1 MFLNSIK
8 MLLLEMLRKKTVVFT
23 FFLVLAFVMA
33 NFYHNM
39 FNNNEIQYIS
49 QMYDPIKMLTLSD
62 WSVSGYFFMEYFP
75 LLVVVPTSCAY
86 LTDRDT
92 KMKIYIESKTGKG
105 YYWYAKLIV
114 VFLTTF
120 LIFTIPFFIEIMLSG
135 ICFDFHSAGDPSNF
149 PYVQIIEYEN
159 QYFLSQLWLNH
170 RVLYGIVMTCFFGI
184 VSGVLAMFN
193 FSITTLPFFK
203 FKIFTFFPIYI
214 LFYIISFFTKLL
226 NLDYTINYFF
236 ILRMFNLK
244 EKNYIVYAVF
254 LLILLIISFLLIK
267 IKTVKDDLI

>member
-120 LIFTIPFFIEIMLSG
+120 LIFTIPFFIEIML
-135 ICFDFHSAGDPSNF
+135 
-149 PYVQIIEYEN
+149 
-159 QYFLSQLWLNH
+159 YFL
-170 RVLYGIVMTCFFGI
+170 
-184 VSGVLAMFN
+184 
-193 FSITTLPFFK
+193 
-203 FKIFTFFPIYI
+203 
-214 LFYIISFFTKLL
+214 
-226 NLDYTINYFF
+226 
-236 ILRMFNLK
+236 
-244 EKNYIVYAVF
+244 
-254 LLILLIISFLLIK
+254 
-267 IKTVKDDLI
+267 